1 MNSQSQQ
8 TMNRTAAALATQF
21 VIAAAMILAGGMAS
35 AQEIHLKARNI
46 NTTSTTKGTSSVSG
60 RAVARPNRTRVNA
73 TAPLHQIVQF
83 DHTPGVA
90 DIAALM
96 AVGYTV
102 IGAVPDNALM
112 VAAHDVTEATPAG
125 AKWTGELEPGDKIS
139 AALENEAGTVSA
151 VVEFHADVDAGSL
164 QAIGAAA
171 GVTLE
176 HPASLL
182 ANHMIAN
189 ATVAQ
194 LGVLAESD
202 EVAYIFPADPVLVT
216 GNQSG
221 NELMPCSGMLTTGGT
236 IGQYANIVHG
246 WDMDGNAAHLGYF
259 FGALTPKV
267 PASTVQSE
275 IQRALN
281 AWSAVTNVVFSQ
293 AASATAIRT
302 IMIEFASG
310 AHGDSYAFDSAGG
323 ILAHTFYPVPL
334 NSESLAGDMH
344 FNESVNWHSGSDI
357 DIYSVALHEL
367 GHALG
372 LGHTDTPG
380 DVMYPY
386 YRRGMQLSAH
396 DIGAVQIF
404 YGAPG
409 AAPAQAGAITAAP
422 TPAAPTQTTPATPAP
437 TTPATPVSL
446 TLNAIASPGTAAQA
460 SISGT
465 VKGGAAPLS
474 VSWQTDHGYS
484 GRATV
489 AANGT
494 WTATGITLVA
504 GTNTVTATV
513 FDSANKTASES
524 ATVTRQQASP
534 TTSAAPMSIHITSPS
549 SAVLTQTGT
558 TVSLSGTASGGTGV
572 TKVTWQTSGGASGTA
587 TGVGPWVAANIPLL
601 LGSNTIMVKAFDGGT
616 DSAWASIVVVRH

>member
-1 MNSQSQQ
+1 
-8 TMNRTAAALATQF
+8 MNRTVNQF
-21 VIAAAMILAGGMAS
+21 VLVAAMILAGGAAS

-46 NTTSTTKGTSSVSG
+46 NTTETSSVSA
-60 RAVARPNRTRVNA
+60 RAVARPNRSRVNA
-73 TAPLHQIVQF
+73 AGPVHQIVQF
-83 DHTPGVA
+83 DHTPGVD
-90 DIAALM
+90 DIEALM
-96 AVGYTV
+96 AAGYTV

-112 VAAHDVTEATPAG
+112 VVANGRPAGPPAG
-125 AKWTGELEPGDKIS
+125 AKWTGELEAGDKIS
-139 AALENEAGTVSA
+139 AALESETGIVSA
-151 VVEFHADVDAGSL
+151 VVEFHADVDTTTL

-176 HPASLL
+176 HPAALL
-182 ANHMIAN
+182 ASHMIAS

-194 LGVLAESD
+194 LRVLAESD
-202 EVAYIFPADPVLVT
+202 EVAYIFPADPALLT
-216 GNQSG
+216 G
-221 NELMPCSGMLTTGGT
+221 NELMPCAGMLTTGGT

-259 FGALTPKV
+259 FGTLTPKV
-267 PASTVQSE
+267 PASTVESE
-275 IQRALN
+275 ILRALN

-293 AASATAIRT
+293 AASATAVRT

-310 AHGDSYAFDSAGG
+310 SHGDAYPFDSAGE

-386 YRRGMQLSAH
+386 YRRGMTLSAH
-396 DIGAVQIF
+396 DIGAVQTL

-409 AAPAQAGAITAAP
+409 AAPTQAGAITVTPA
-422 TPAAPTQTTPATPAP
+422 PAAPTKTTPTPVTPAP
-437 TTPATPVSL
+437 TAPAPAPAPVSL
-446 TLNAIASPGTAAQA
+446 TLNAIASPGTGATV

-465 VKGGAAPLS
+465 VKGGTAPLS

-484 GRATV
+484 GKATV

-494 WTATGITLVA
+494 WTATGVTLVA
-504 GTNTVTATV
+504 GANTVTATV
-513 FDSANKTASES
+513 FDSASKTASES

-534 TTSAAPMSIHITSPS
+534 TTSAAAPISIHITSPS
-549 SAVLTQTGT
+549 TAVVSQTGT
-558 TVSLSGTASGGTGV
+558 TISISGTASGGTGV
-572 TKVTWQTSGGASGTA
+572 TKVTWQTSGGATGTA
-587 TGVGPWVAANIPLL
+587 TGVGPWVASNIPLL
-601 LGSNTIMVKAFDGGT
+601 VGSNTIIVKVFDAGT
-616 DSAWASIVVVRH
+616 DTAWASIVVTRH

>member
-1 MNSQSQQ
+1 
-8 TMNRTAAALATQF
+8 MNRTATQIV
-21 VIAAAMILAGGMAS
+21 VIAAMILAGGAAS

-46 NTTSTTKGTSSVSG
+46 NTASTTTETAPVSA
-60 RAVARPNRTRVNA
+60 RAVARPTRRANA
-73 TAPLHQIVQF
+73 AIPVHQIVQF
-83 DHTPGVA
+83 DHTPGVS
-90 DIAALM
+90 DIEALM
-96 AVGYTV
+96 AAGYTV

-112 VAAHDVTEATPAG
+112 VVARDVTVAPPAG
-125 AKWTGELEPGDKIS
+125 AKWTGELEAGDKIS

-151 VVEFHADVDAGSL
+151 VVEFHADVDPGSL

-176 HPASLL
+176 HPAGLL
-182 ANHMIAN
+182 VNHMIAS

-194 LGVLAESD
+194 LRILAESD
-202 EVAYIFPADPVLVT
+202 EVAYIFPADPALLT
-216 GNQSG
+216 G
-221 NELMPCSGMLTTGGT
+221 NELMPCAGMLTTGGT

-246 WDMDGNAAHLGYF
+246 WDMTGTAAQLGYF
-259 FGALTPKV
+259 FGTLTPKV

-275 IQRALN
+275 ILRAMN
-281 AWSAVTNVVFSQ
+281 AWAAVTNVVFSQ
-293 AASATAIRT
+293 AASATAART

-310 AHGDSYAFDSAGG
+310 AHGDAYAFDSAGE

-386 YRRGMQLSAH
+386 YRRGMTLSSH
-396 DIGAVQIF
+396 DIGAVQTL

-409 AAPAQAGAITAAP
+409 AAPNQAGDITV
-422 TPAAPTQTTPATPAP
+422 TPAPVAP
-437 TTPATPVSL
+437 TTPTPTAPTTPTPVATPVSI
-446 TLNAIASPGTAAQA
+446 TLNAIASPGTAAQV

-465 VKGGAAPLS
+465 VTGGAAPLT

-484 GRATV
+484 GKATME
-489 AANGT
+489 ANGM

-504 GTNTVTATV
+504 GANTVTVTV
-513 FDSANKTASES
+513 FDSSNKTASES

-549 SAVLTQTGT
+549 TAVVTQTGT

-572 TKVTWQTSGGASGTA
+572 TKITWQTTGGAAGTA
-587 TGVGPWVAANIPLL
+587 TGVGPWVASNIPLL
-601 LGSNTIMVKAFDGGT
+601 VGSNTVIVKAFDAGADT
-616 DSAWASIVVVRH
+616 AWTSIVITRH

>member
-1 MNSQSQQ
+1 
-8 TMNRTAAALATQF
+8 MNRTATQI
-21 VIAAAMILAGGMAS
+21 VIVAAMILVGGVAS

-46 NTTSTTKGTSSVSG
+46 NTTDTSSVSA
-60 RAVARPNRTRVNA
+60 RAVARPTRTVA
-73 TAPLHQIVQF
+73 KTAGPVHQIVQF
-83 DHTPGVA
+83 DHIPGVS
-90 DIAALM
+90 DIEALM
-96 AVGYTV
+96 AAGYTV

-112 VAAHDVTEATPAG
+112 VVASGSGRIAVPPAG
-125 AKWTGELEPGDKIS
+125 AKWTGELEASDKIS
-139 AALENEAGTVSA
+139 AALENEAGVVSA
-151 VVEFHADVDAGSL
+151 VVEFHTDVDPGTFP
-164 QAIGAAA
+164 AIGAAA
-171 GVTLE
+171 GIALE
-176 HPASLL
+176 HPAGLL
-182 ANHMIAN
+182 ANHMIAS
-189 ATVAQ
+189 AKVAQ
-194 LGVLAESD
+194 LRVLAESD
-202 EVAYIFPADPVLVT
+202 EVAYIFPADPALIT
-216 GNQSG
+216 G
-221 NELMPCSGMLTTGGT
+221 NELMPCAGMLTTGGT

-246 WDMDGNAAHLGYF
+246 WDMDGTAARLGYF
-259 FGALTPKV
+259 FGTLTPKV

-275 IQRALN
+275 ILRAMN
-281 AWSAVTNVVFSQ
+281 AWAAVTNVVFSQ
-293 AASATAIRT
+293 AASATAART

-310 AHGDSYAFDSAGG
+310 AHGDSFPFDNAGE

-396 DIGAVQIF
+396 DIGAVQTL

-409 AAPAQAGAITAAP
+409 AAPAQAGNITTAP
-422 TPAAPTQTTPATPAP
+422 APAAPSKTTPTAPVTPAP
-437 TTPATPVSL
+437 AAPATPVSL
-446 TLNAIASPGTAAQA
+446 TLNAIASPGTGATV
-460 SISGT
+460 SISGSVT
-465 VKGGAAPLS
+465 GGAAPLS

-484 GRATV
+484 GKATV

-494 WTATGITLVA
+494 WTANGVTLVP
-504 GTNTVTATV
+504 GVNTVTATV
-513 FDSANKTASES
+513 FDSASKTASES

-534 TTSAAPMSIHITSPS
+534 TASAGPMSIHITSPS
-549 SAVLTQTGT
+549 TAVVTQTGT
-558 TVSLSGTASGGTGV
+558 SVSLSGTASGGTGV

-587 TGVGPWVAANIPLL
+587 TGVGPWVASNIPLL
-601 LGSNTIMVKAFDGGT
+601 VGSNTIMVKAFDAGT

>member
-1 MNSQSQQ
+1 
-8 TMNRTAAALATQF
+8 MNRTATQF
-21 VIAAAMILAGGMAS
+21 VLVAAMILAGSVAS

-46 NTTSTTKGTSSVSG
+46 NTTETSSVSA
-60 RAVARPNRTRVNA
+60 RAVARPTRRANGASPV
-73 TAPLHQIVQF
+73 HQIVQF
-83 DHTPGVA
+83 DHTPGVD

-96 AVGYTV
+96 AAGYTV

-112 VAAHDVTEATPAG
+112 VVANGRPSGPPAG
-125 AKWTGELEPGDKIS
+125 AKWTGELEAGDKIS
-139 AALENEAGTVSA
+139 AALENETGIVPA
-151 VVEFHADVDAGSL
+151 VVEFHADVDTTTL

-182 ANHMIAN
+182 ASHMIAN

-194 LGVLAESD
+194 LRVLAESD
-202 EVAYIFPADPVLVT
+202 EVAYIFPADPALL
-216 GNQSG
+216 SG
-221 NELMPCSGMLTTGGT
+221 NELMPCAGMLTTGGT

-259 FGALTPKV
+259 FGTLTPKV

-275 IQRALN
+275 ILRALN
-281 AWSAVTNVVFSQ
+281 AWSAVTNVVFSP
-293 AASATAIRT
+293 AASATAVRT
-302 IMIEFASG
+302 IMIEFANG
-310 AHGDSYAFDSAGG
+310 AHGDAYPFDSAGE

-396 DIGAVQIF
+396 DIGAVQTL

-409 AAPAQAGAITAAP
+409 ATPTQAGEITSTPA
-422 TPAAPTQTTPATPAP
+422 PAAPSRTTP
-437 TTPATPVSL
+437 TTPAPVTPAPAPPPVSL
-446 TLNAIASPGTAAQA
+446 TLNAIASPGTGATV
-460 SISGT
+460 SISGAVT
-465 VKGGAAPLS
+465 GGTAPLS

-484 GRATV
+484 GKATV
-489 AANGT
+489 AASGT
-494 WTATGITLVA
+494 WTATGVTLVA
-504 GTNTVTATV
+504 GSNTVTATV

-534 TTSAAPMSIHITSPS
+534 TTNAAPMSIHITSPS
-549 SAVLTQTGT
+549 TAVVTQTGT

-587 TGVGPWVAANIPLL
+587 TGMGPWVASNIPLL
-601 LGSNTIMVKAFDGGT
+601 VGSNTIMVKAFDAGT
-616 DSAWASIVVVRH
+616 DSAWASIVVTRR

>member
-1 MNSQSQQ
+1 MRRVYLIAVQMN
-8 TMNRTAAALATQF
+8 NRKPTALATQF
-21 VIAAAMILAGGMAS
+21 VIAAAMIVAGGVAS

-46 NTTSTTKGTSSVSG
+46 DTTEASPVSA
-60 RAVARPNRTRVNA
+60 RAIARPNRTRTNA
-73 TAPLHQIVQF
+73 TAPLHQIIQF
-83 DHTPGVA
+83 DHTPGVN

-96 AVGYTV
+96 AAGYTV

-112 VAAHDVTEATPAG
+112 VVAKGRTAAAPAG
-125 AKWTGELEPGDKIS
+125 AKWTGELEPSDKIS
-139 AALENEAGTVSA
+139 ATLENEAGTVSA

-164 QAIGAAA
+164 QGIGTAA
-171 GVTLE
+171 GVALE
-176 HPASLL
+176 HPGALL
-182 ANHMIAN
+182 ANHMIAS
-189 ATVAQ
+189 ATIAQ
-194 LGVLAESD
+194 LRVLAERD
-202 EVAYIFPADPVLVT
+202 EVAYIFPADPALIT

-221 NELMPCSGMLTTGGT
+221 SELMPCAGMLTTGGA

-246 WDMDGNAAHLGYF
+246 WDMDGNAARLGYF
-259 FGALTPKV
+259 FGTLTPKV

-275 IQRALN
+275 ILRALN
-281 AWSAVTNVVFSQ
+281 AWSAVTNVVFSPT
-293 AASATAIRT
+293 ATATAVRT

-310 AHGDSYAFDSAGG
+310 AHGDAYPFDNAGEV
-323 ILAHTFYPVPL
+323 LAHTFYPVPL

-344 FNESVNWHSGSDI
+344 FNASVNWHSGSDI

-396 DIGAVQIF
+396 DIGAVQTL

-409 AAPAQAGAITAAP
+409 AAPAQAGAITVAP
-422 TPAAPTQTTPATPAP
+422 TPAAPSKTTPTTSAPAP
-437 TTPATPVSL
+437 ISL
-446 TLNAIASPGTAAQA
+446 SLNALASSGTAAQV

-465 VKGGAAPLS
+465 VTGGTVPLS

-484 GRATV
+484 GKATV
-489 AANGT
+489 GVNGT
-494 WTATGITLVA
+494 WTATGVTLVA
-504 GTNTVTATV
+504 GGNTVTATV

-534 TTSAAPMSIHITSPS
+534 TTSAVPMSIHITSPS
-549 SAVLTQTGT
+549 SAVVTQTGA

-572 TKVTWQTSGGASGTA
+572 TKVTWQTAGGASGTA
-587 TGVGPWVAANIPLL
+587 TGVGPWVASNIPLL
-601 LGSNTIMVKAFDGGT
+601 VGTNTIMVKAFDAGT
-616 DSAWASIVVVRH
+616 NSAWASIVVVRH

>member
-1 MNSQSQQ
+1 
-8 TMNRTAAALATQF
+8 MNRTATALATQF
-21 VIAAAMILAGGMAS
+21 VIAAAMILAGNVAS

-46 NTTSTTKGTSSVSG
+46 NTTDTSSMSA
-60 RAVARPNRTRVNA
+60 RAVARPTRRSNGTGPV
-73 TAPLHQIVQF
+73 HQIVQF
-83 DHTPGVA
+83 DHTPGVS
-90 DIAALM
+90 DIEALM
-96 AVGYTV
+96 AAGYTV

-112 VAAHDVTEATPAG
+112 VVLSDRTAAAPAG

-139 AALENEAGTVSA
+139 AALVNEAGTVSA
-151 VVEFHADVDAGSL
+151 VVEFHADVNPGSL
-164 QAIGAAA
+164 QAIGAAE
-171 GVTLE
+171 GVTLD
-176 HPASLL
+176 HPAGLL

-194 LGVLAESD
+194 LRVLAERD
-202 EVAYIFPADPVLVT
+202 EVAYIFPADPALST
-216 GNQSG
+216 GNATTG
-221 NELMPCSGMLTTGGT
+221 NELMPCAGMLTTGGT

-246 WDMDGNAAHLGYF
+246 WDMDGTAARLGYF
-259 FGALTPKV
+259 FGTLTPKV

-275 IQRALN
+275 ILRAMN
-281 AWSAVTNVVFSQ
+281 AWAAVTNVVFSP
-293 AASATAIRT
+293 AASATAAQT

-310 AHGDSYAFDSAGG
+310 AHGDAYAFDSAGEV
-323 ILAHTFYPVPL
+323 LAHTFYPVPL

-396 DIGAVQIF
+396 DIGAVQTL

-409 AAPAQAGAITAAP
+409 AAPGQAGDITSA
-422 TPAAPTQTTPATPAP
+422 PAAPTVPAATTSAPSVPAS
-437 TTPATPVSL
+437 TPATPVTL
-446 TLNAIASPGTAAQA
+446 TLNAIASPGTAAQV
-460 SISGT
+460 SISGSVT
-465 VKGGAAPLS
+465 GGAAPLS

-484 GRATV
+484 GKATV

-494 WTATGITLVA
+494 WTATGITLVP

-513 FDSANKTASES
+513 FDSASKTASQS

-534 TTSAAPMSIHITSPS
+534 TTSAAPISIHITSPS
-549 SAVLTQTGT
+549 TAVVTQTGT
-558 TVSLSGTASGGTGV
+558 SVSLSGTASGGTGV

-587 TGVGPWVAANIPLL
+587 TGIGPWVASNIPLL
-601 LGSNTIMVKAFDGGT
+601 VGSNTIIVKSFDAGT